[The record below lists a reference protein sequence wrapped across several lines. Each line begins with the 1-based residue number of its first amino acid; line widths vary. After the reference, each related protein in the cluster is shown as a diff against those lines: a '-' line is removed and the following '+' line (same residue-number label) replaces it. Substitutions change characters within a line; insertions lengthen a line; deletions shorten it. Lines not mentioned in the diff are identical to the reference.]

1 MKKRT
6 KKLNRV
12 LWLLLALSV
21 LIGTLIRGNASL
33 QTEQFTCTSAR
44 LPKGFGGF
52 TAVVLSDLH
61 GRVFGEGNE
70 ALLAAVARQSPDA
83 IFFVGDLTDERTE
96 NAPEYCV
103 SLASALSAVAP
114 TYYVTGNHEWACG
127 MEAVEKIKQ
136 SLTDGGV
143 TVLSNEFVCIERN
156 GDTVVL
162 AGVDDPNGYADQ
174 KSPEAL
180 ATEVYAACGDPYWV
194 LLAHRNDRF
203 EAQYSLLG
211 ADLTV
216 SGHGHGGCIR
226 LPLTDGLL
234 GTQHDLFPS
243 HTAGFYENNG
253 ARQFVSRGLGNIGM
267 TFRVFNRPQVA
278 VITFERG

>member
-44 LPKGFGGF
+44 LPEGFGGF

-143 TVLSNEFVCIERN
+143 TVLSNEFACIERN

>member
-21 LIGTLIRGNASL
+21 LVGTLIRGNASL

-44 LPKGFGGF
+44 LPEGFGGF

>member
-44 LPKGFGGF
+44 LPEGFGGF

-226 LPLTDGLL
+226 LPFTDGLL